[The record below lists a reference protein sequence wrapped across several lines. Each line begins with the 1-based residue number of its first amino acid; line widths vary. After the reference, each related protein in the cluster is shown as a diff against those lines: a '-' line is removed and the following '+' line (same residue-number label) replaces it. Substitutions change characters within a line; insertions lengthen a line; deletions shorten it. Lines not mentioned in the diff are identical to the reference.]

1 MEETILVVDDNPDDL
16 EITKRVL
23 KKTGR
28 TLKIHEALRGELA
41 LAMLRESP
49 ALPKLMLLDLKMPGM
64 SGIETLC
71 AIRKDPRLRYL
82 PVVILTNSNLDADRQ
97 EACDAGAD
105 AFLHKAF
112 DIDQF
117 CESLQFVLARWLKK

>member
-16 EITKRVL
+16 ELTKRAL
-23 KKTGR
+23 NKTGHSLNIR
-28 TLKIHEALRGELA
+28 EAWRGDHA
-41 LAMLRESP
+41 LAMLRECP
-49 ALPKLMLLDLKMPGM
+49 ALPKLILLDLKMPGM
-64 SGIETLC
+64 NGIETLC
-71 AIRKDPRLRYL
+71 MIRQDDRIKHL
-82 PVVILTNSNLDADRQ
+82 PVVILTNSILDADRQ